1 MGRIIVVI
9 DIGSMWMGFVYLL
22 KDDWKRVLFSYRGFE
37 ELMLYKVLIC
47 ILLQKDFLIFWIG
60 YEVEDKYVELILKD
74 NYYDYFFFKRF

>member
-1 MGRIIVVI
+1 MGKIIVVI
-9 DIGSMWMGFVYLL
+9 DIGSMWMGFVYFL
-22 KDDWKRVLFSYRGFE
+22 KDDWKNVLFWVFE

-74 NYYDYFFFKRF
+74 NNYDYFFFKRF